1 MTGKVMGNQVC
12 ALGPQP
18 GEVSLLFLAGEK
30 TRPAYVRGKP
40 TRVPPCYKMTQ
51 RHIRQ
56 NRSGKASLGPCQLK
70 ARRWGSVSVSLV

>member
-1 MTGKVMGNQVC
+1 MGNRVC

-18 GEVSLLFLAGEK
+18 GEALLPFLAGEK
-30 TRPAYVRGKP
+30 TVTAYVRGEP

-70 ARRWGSVSVSLV
+70 AKRWGSVSVSSV